1 MYQTA
6 SSTNDDQL
14 SDIVN
19 WDTLSMD
26 LENEDSEK
34 RRDCPFIDYEA
45 QESSDGGLDS
55 DTSFVQKKCHRQ
67 RHQLVDYSSSSDNE
81 S

>member
-1 MYQTA
+1 
-6 SSTNDDQL
+6 
-14 SDIVN
+14 
-19 WDTLSMD
+19 MD

-45 QESSDGGLDS
+45 QESSDDGLDS
-55 DTSFVQKKCHRQ
+55 DTSFVRKKCHRQ
-67 RHQLVDYSSSSDNE
+67 RHQLVDYSSSSCDNE